1 MPFQDTTTVY
11 DQLKPFIDQEAYAK
25 DCDSSIVILKYLTG
39 YHSPTLQIL
48 HIWKPLLH
56 ATTFIMTPFRGS
68 PACDFGFTPIDAAL
82 RTKVITLASLVAEC
96 PSCSAL
102 NCRIGKLGKG
112 AYPLKPIVLTP
123 SMISER
129 EQVALNAVVGA
140 TVIPAARSERTRKKV
155 VDRFGEK
162 GLQLLGTFI
171 ASMALTNTI
180 TSLVCVDIEA
190 DVQKDM
196 EVALAGTGWKMGR
209 HKTASTTMNAND
221 NQQPTSLTI
230 FKHILKVLKEAKT
243 TMSSFPSKP
252 ADLTTWIQSK
262 FGFQPR
268 YLSKMISFESKRAMC
283 FNLHLSLFT
292 SSTTHSP
299 DLQQYPYS
307 MPFKDKLTVAFVYCT
322 AIPNTYLASHF
333 AFLAHQHG
341 ISAES
346 LLEAEKKSKLS
357 LSEISESTDLMTLIL
372 MVTSRM
378 AVRNSEFYDV
388 APLLFPAT
396 GNNPKSLLE
405 ILSLIGSLSML
416 HRYTAMW
423 DDEAGLEADLV
434 PVIKG
439 EFGKAVGLSECEYS
453 ANCSTGST
461 VGLSNIG
468 GTSFGGSSTQRKTV
482 PVAAAIKEPKQSLSP
497 DAALAWGGGLT
508 YA

>member
-25 DCDSSIVILKYLTG
+25 DCESSIVILKYLTG
-39 YHSPTLQIL
+39 YHSPILQIL

-56 ATTFIMTPFRGS
+56 ATTSIMTPFRGA

-82 RTKVITLASLVAEC
+82 RTKVITLTSLVAEC
-96 PSCSAL
+96 PSC
-102 NCRIGKLGKG
+102 

-155 VDRFGEK
+155 VERFGEK

-230 FKHILKVLKEAKT
+230 FKHILKVLKEAKI

-252 ADLTTWIQSK
+252 ADLTNWIQSK

-268 YLSKMISFESKRAMC
+268 YLSKMISFESKKAMC

-299 DLQQYPYS
+299 DLQQHPYS
-307 MPFKDKLTVAFVYCT
+307 MPFKDKLMVSFVYSI

-346 LLEAEKKSKLS
+346 LLEAEKQSKQP
-357 LSEISESTDLMTLIL
+357 LSEISESTDFMTLVL
-372 MVTSRM
+372 MVTSRI

-396 GNNPKSLLE
+396 GNPKSLLE
-405 ILSLIGSLSML
+405 MLSLLGSLSML

-439 EFGKAVGLSECEYS
+439 EFGKAVGLSESEYS
-453 ANCSTGST
+453 ANCSNGST

-468 GTSFGGSSTQRKTV
+468 GISYAGSSAQRMTV
-482 PVAAAIKEPKQSLSP
+482 PVATAVRDMKQTLSP
-497 DAALAWGGGLT
+497 DSALPWGGGVT